1 MHHLTLD
8 RWSLQESPIH
18 RLDARVKIV
27 AALAILLSLALTARS
42 DWGAHVAYFL
52 MLTLTALVARLPITR
67 LLLRTLVV
75 IPFVAGVVVLNL
87 WGGDTGR
94 AVEVF
99 LRSAL
104 SAYTALL
111 LLATTPF
118 ARLLRG
124 LDRLKV
130 PAFFLMILY
139 FVYRY
144 LFLLIGQVRNMRH
157 AKDCRAPRGRRESLF
172 RAASGALA
180 VLFARSYERAENVH
194 RALLARGFRGRF
206 LVLEASELGRRDW
219 LFLAAC
225 LAILCAVQTTALWV
239 GSSSG

>member
-1 MHHLTLD
+1 MNHLTLD

-27 AALAILLSLALTARS
+27 AALLILFSLALTARTA
-42 DWGAHVAYFL
+42 WGAHVTYFL
-52 MLTLTALVARLPITR
+52 MLSSAALAAGLPVPS

-75 IPFVAGVVVLNL
+75 LPFVGGVVVLNL
-87 WGGDTGR
+87 WGGDIGR
-94 AVEVF
+94 AIEVF

-124 LDRLKV
+124 LELFRV
-130 PAFFLMILY
+130 PAFFLLILY

-144 LFLLIGQVRNMRH
+144 LFLLVDQVQNMRR
-157 AKDCRAPRGRRESLF
+157 ARECRASRGRRKSLF

-180 VLFARSYERAENVH
+180 VLFARSYARAENVH
-194 RALLARGFRGRF
+194 RALLARRF
-206 LVLEASELGRRDW
+206 QGHFISLEAPHLDRRDW
-219 LFLAAC
+219 AFLLGC
-225 LAILCAVQTTALWV
+225 LALLSVVHVTVLWR
-239 GSSSG
+239 GLA

>member
-8 RWSLQESPIH
+8 HWSLQQSPVH
-18 RLDARVKIV
+18 ELDARVKII
-27 AALAILLSLALTARS
+27 AALLILLSLALTARTA
-42 DWGAHVAYFL
+42 WGAHVTYFL
-52 MLTLTALVARLPITR
+52 MLSSTALAARLPLQS

-75 IPFVAGVVVLNL
+75 LPFVGGVVVLNL

-118 ARLLRG
+118 ARLLRA
-124 LDRLKV
+124 LELLRV

-144 LFLLIGQVRNMRH
+144 LFLLVDQVQNMRR
-157 AKDCRAPRGRRESLF
+157 AKECRAPRGRRESLL

-180 VLFARSYERAENVH
+180 VLFARSYERAEKVNQ
-194 RALLARGFRGRF
+194 ALLARGFQGHFIPLDAPR
-206 LVLEASELGRRDW
+206 LGRRDRV
-219 LFLAAC
+219 FL
-225 LAILCAVQTTALWV
+225 LGCAVLLFAVHGTVLWR
-239 GSSSG
+239 GLA

>member
-8 RWSLQESPIH
+8 RWSLQESPVH

-27 AALAILLSLALTARS
+27 AAFLILLSLALTARTA
-42 DWGAHVAYFL
+42 WGAHVTYFL
-52 MLTLTALVARLPITR
+52 VLSSTALAARLPVTS

-75 IPFVAGVVVLNL
+75 LPFVGGVVLLNL

-99 LRSAL
+99 LRSVL

-124 LDRLKV
+124 LEMLRV

-144 LFLLIGQVRNMRH
+144 LFLLVDQVQNMRR
-157 AKDCRAPRGRRESLF
+157 AKECRAPRGRWESML

-180 VLFARSYERAENVH
+180 VLFARSYERAERVH
-194 RALLARGFRGRF
+194 RALLARGFQGHF
-206 LVLEASELGRRDW
+206 ILLEAPHLRRRDW
-219 LFLAAC
+219 TFLLWC
-225 LAILCAVQTTALWV
+225 VGLLLAVHGTVLWK
-239 GSSSG
+239 GLA